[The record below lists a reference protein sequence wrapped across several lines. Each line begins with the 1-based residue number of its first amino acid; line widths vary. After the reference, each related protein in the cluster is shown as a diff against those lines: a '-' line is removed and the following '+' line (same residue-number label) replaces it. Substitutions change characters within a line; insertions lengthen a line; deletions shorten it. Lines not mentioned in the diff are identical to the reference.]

1 MPKITLLCV
10 SLLIVGSYANPV
22 ILHDESTNEI
32 DDDDFIDLSQLDGRA
47 FGEPDEEVGK
57 LLQESQNETAEL
69 NPEELGSY
77 FEGDIL
83 MPKIGGR
90 SALSDKSKRWPSGV
104 VPYTFQGNFRKFVK
118 ILLACLKF

>member
-22 ILHDESTNEI
+22 ILNDESTNEI